1 MKVRSARIQ
10 SSPKLMIIP
19 MIDIIF
25 FLLVFFMMN
34 TLDMIHQKTLP
45 IDLPQA
51 KSVQQADNLPLSVT
65 ILPDGRISME
75 ETIVSFDELSQ
86 NMIHRIHENKDSAVV
101 LRADKIVEHGR
112 VVEVMDVLKE
122 AGVKKLA
129 IATEKKGS

>member
-1 MKVRSARIQ
+1 
-10 SSPKLMIIP
+10 
-19 MIDIIF
+19 
-25 FLLVFFMMN
+25 
-34 TLDMIHQKTLP
+34 
-45 IDLPQA
+45 
-51 KSVQQADNLPLSVT
+51 
-65 ILPDGRISME
+65 ME

-112 VVEVMDVLKE
+112 VVEVMDILKE

>member
-112 VVEVMDVLKE
+112 VVEVMDILKE

>member
-65 ILPDGRISME
+65 ILADGRISME

-86 NMIHRIHENKDSAVV
+86 NMIHRIHENKDSVVV

-112 VVEVMDVLKE
+112 VVEVMDILKE

>member
-65 ILPDGRISME
+65 ILADGRISME

>member
-65 ILPDGRISME
+65 ILADGRISME

-112 VVEVMDVLKE
+112 VVEVMDILKE

>member
-65 ILPDGRISME
+65 ILADGRISME

-86 NMIHRIHENKDSAVV
+86 
-101 LRADKIVEHGR
+101 KIG
-112 VVEVMDVLKE
+112 LK
-122 AGVKKLA
+122 
-129 IATEKKGS
+129 I